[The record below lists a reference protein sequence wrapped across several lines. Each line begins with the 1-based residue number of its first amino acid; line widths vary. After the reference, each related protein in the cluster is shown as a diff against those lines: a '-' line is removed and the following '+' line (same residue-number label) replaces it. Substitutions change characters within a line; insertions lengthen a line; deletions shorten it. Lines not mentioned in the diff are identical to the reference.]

1 MRRNERSYR
10 VPCIEL
16 CQKVFKPNYL
26 PSYKTPKRVAS
37 SPTVIPE
44 APLFKELAGVLAEM
58 GQSHHPEYLE
68 LKLSG

>member
-1 MRRNERSYR
+1 MA
-10 VPCIEL
+10 L

-44 APLFKELAGVLAEM
+44 APLFKELAGVLAET
-58 GQSHHPEYLE
+58 GQSYRLEFLE
-68 LKLSG
+68 LKLRGWD